1 MKTKNVKEIGG
12 TLLVRVCTIDRLH
25 LRTSVYLVNRFCCFK
40 IQVASCSFVWLMSFV
55 LVIIEICQ
63 KIFSKIEI
71 VDRCNLYCTGKLL
84 QNFEMQKWEKQKA
97 KISQT
102 HQILKEKKSKSPDC
116 AVGSKEYRRI

>member
-1 MKTKNVKEIGG
+1 MFIC
-12 TLLVRVCTIDRLH
+12 LID
-25 LRTSVYLVNRFCCFK
+25 V
-40 IQVASCSFVWLMSFV
+40 FV

-116 AVGSKEYRRI
+116 AVGSKEYRRIEYIMFFSYFHM